1 MNRLDRD
8 EVRMRIG
15 ATPELV
21 YDLVSDVPRTPEWSP
36 EVIACRW
43 LGGAASAAPGARFT
57 ARNKKSWFAWSNRP
71 VVETAERA
79 REFAITRTEP
89 GGGTIR
95 WYYRLE
101 PDAGGTNAVL
111 GYQVLKPVP
120 RTLHV
125 ILRVLLGVRDLRDD
139 LHQNMTTSLGKIAE
153 IATGQEPGRP
163 SAATARTS

>member
-1 MNRLDRD
+1 MNSNCARAGCSEANRSVSLD
-8 EVRMRIG
+8 
-15 ATPELV
+15 AA
-21 YDLVSDVPRTPEWSP
+21 RT
-36 EVIACRW
+36 
-43 LGGAASAAPGARFT
+43 AAQPAGLPAMA
-57 ARNKKSWFAWSNRP
+57 

-101 PDAGGTNAVL
+101 PATDGTTVAL

-120 RTLHV
+120 RKLHV
-125 ILRVLLGVRDLRDD
+125 MLRLLLGVRDLRDD
-139 LHQNMTTSLGKIAE
+139 LHQNMTTSLGTIAE
-153 IATGQEPGRP
+153 IAAGQEPGRP

>member
-8 EVRMRIG
+8 EVRLRID
-15 ATPELV
+15 ATPEMV

-43 LGGAASAAPGARFT
+43 LGGATSAAPGARFT
-57 ARNKKSWFAWSNRP
+57 AWNKKNWFAWSNRP

-101 PDAGGTNAVL
+101 PDAGGTSAAL

-125 ILRVLLGVRDLRDD
+125 MVRMLLGVRDLRDD

-153 IATGQEPGRP
+153 IAAGQEPGRP